1 MKRWLFILFLLGVFY
16 LLSWLNKKKLQ
27 KKYPILKRMD
37 LTLTIVAYTLLT
49 VYCLVFLRWL
59 ISILF

>member
-27 KKYPILKRMD
+27 KRYPFLKRMD
-37 LTLTIVAYTLLT
+37 LTLTIAAYSLLF
-49 VYCLVFLRWL
+49 VYCLAFLYWL
-59 ISILF
+59 YRVIF